1 MIRVKL
7 NIGFCASLTL
17 MCLLPNTISLT
28 HHIKFCT
35 GNNSMPNKHWHVWGC
50 ESAVTHHS
58 LTGLFTDNIK
68 FIFPEIR
75 KASDKLNLG
84 WVSKMRISNLSQKS
98 LVLMKKVCV
107 RGQFYVFVG
116 CNYLTD
122 FALGFE
128 KMFSFESIKNDTCS
142 RINKWL
148 EKALIFHLK
157 KKLTISCF

>member
-1 MIRVKL
+1 MPKQCFIAVACNSKSLDIILWHVIRVKL

-58 LTGLFTDNIK
+58 LTGLFTGNIK

-84 WVSKMRISNLSQKS
+84 
-98 LVLMKKVCV
+98 
-107 RGQFYVFVG
+107 
-116 CNYLTD
+116 
-122 FALGFE
+122 
-128 KMFSFESIKNDTCS
+128 
-142 RINKWL
+142 
-148 EKALIFHLK
+148 
-157 KKLTISCF
+157 

>member
-1 MIRVKL
+1 
-7 NIGFCASLTL
+7 

-35 GNNSMPNKHWHVWGC
+35 GNNSMPNKC

-84 WVSKMRISNLSQKS
+84 
-98 LVLMKKVCV
+98 
-107 RGQFYVFVG
+107 
-116 CNYLTD
+116 
-122 FALGFE
+122 
-128 KMFSFESIKNDTCS
+128 
-142 RINKWL
+142 
-148 EKALIFHLK
+148 
-157 KKLTISCF
+157 